1 MPWWLFLFLGGDDHQ
16 KLASFH
22 LRMLFDGPVFGEISF
37 DPLQQFHTQLLVGH
51 LTTTESQRD
60 LGLVPITKETYQV
73 A

>member
-1 MPWWLFLFLGGDDHQ
+1 MPGRLLLFLGGDDHH

-22 LRMLFDGPVFGEISF
+22 LRMLLNGAVFGEVGF
-37 DPLQQFHTQLLVGH
+37 DPLQQLHAQLLVGH

-60 LGLVPITKETYQV
+60 LGLVPIGKETYQV